1 MTMYEVLS
9 IYGEKRVL
17 WDIVKELMSKTEVK
31 P

>member
-1 MTMYEVLS
+1 MYEVLS

-17 WDIVKELMSKTEVK
+17 GDIVKELMSKTEVK